1 MQLSAT
7 FLGINGTRICP
18 KCGVEYSSKRSFRR
32 TLVYQIH
39 FRALYVAM
47 KAAPP
52 IQEVLKQSQTPAVG
66 TCGENHSDVYPVH
79 ISSHPQR
86 WSHRYWS
93 IGSIPMKSRGWWECW
108 MYPRGL
114 ASSTAPGLYKE
125 SKRAIEIQ
133 KRSFY
138 HHSPKIP
145 KIKFICAGRSLDY
158 TKFDI
163 ILADNYII
171 ASLPIRFLPRASS
184 NPNHTLPWYSQ
195 ARTWLH

>member
-1 MQLSAT
+1 
-7 FLGINGTRICP
+7 
-18 KCGVEYSSKRSFRR
+18 
-32 TLVYQIH
+32 
-39 FRALYVAM
+39 
-47 KAAPP
+47 
-52 IQEVLKQSQTPAVG
+52 
-66 TCGENHSDVYPVH
+66 
-79 ISSHPQR
+79 
-86 WSHRYWS
+86 
-93 IGSIPMKSRGWWECW
+93 

-171 ASLPIRFLPRASS
+171 ASLGLLER
-184 NPNHTLPWYSQ
+184 SQ
-195 ARTWLH
+195 RTAAATSLHQRCGL